1 MAQVRFMN
9 EEVMKVEETGQDS
22 TDTLISPS
30 GDEGSTPSDQKS
42 VHDERSGFTSQT
54 LQDKITLLQLDFN
67 AQIGELQEQYEE
79 KVADLAKQRDEY
91 LDQLRRRVAEFQNFK
106 KRSERQRIERERQ
119 SNAKL
124 LKQLL
129 PILDDLQRA
138 AQYVPVEIRG
148 NDWVNGMLAIERK
161 LWNVLEQSGL
171 SVIEIEPGQP
181 FDPNIHDALL
191 SIDHDEFEPG
201 QIIQELQRGYRHSE
215 FVMRP
220 ARVSV
225 AR

>member
-1 MAQVRFMN
+1 MN
-9 EEVMKVEETGQDS
+9 EEVMKVEKIDKNS

-42 VHDERSGFTSQT
+42 VDDEPSDEQSQA
-54 LQDKITLLQLDFN
+54 LQDQITLLQLDFN

-138 AQYVPVEIRG
+138 AQYVPVEISE

-171 SVIEIEPGQP
+171 SAIEIEAGQS

-201 QIIQELQRGYRHSE
+201 QIIQELQRGYRHGE

>member
-1 MAQVRFMN
+1 MN
-9 EEVMKVEETGQDS
+9 EEVMKVEETSQDS

-42 VHDERSGFTSQT
+42 VHDEPSGELSET
-54 LQDKITLLQLDFN
+54 LQDQITLLQLDFN

-79 KVADLAKQRDEY
+79 KVSDLAKQRDEY

-191 SIDHDEFEPG
+191 SIDHDEFELG